1 MKSSLRGLKAV
12 IYGRFSSDMQ
22 REESLEAQE
31 RDCRK
36 FAYDHGIIIV
46 GEYYD
51 RAKSGTS
58 ADREQFQKLIADS
71 SNDGFDLVLI
81 HKIDRFARNR
91 KDSINART
99 ALKRN
104 GVTVVSVTQ
113 PYDSDKPEGLMM
125 ESLLEAMAEYYS
137 RNLALEVEKGK
148 RENALKGLH
157 IGGVPPLGY
166 DVNPQTKRLI
176 INPYEA
182 EAVKLIFGMY
192 LDGFSYGEIVK
203 KLSHSGYK
211 TKQGGEF
218 VTNSLHNVLRNPK
231 YTGLYTY
238 SRSEPKNVDN
248 KRNGHRYK
256 ADEDVIKVEGGCP
269 AIVSRDDFEQVQK
282 RMESRKRKPAS
293 YRAKRDYLLTGRV
306 FCGQCG
312 TPYVGNCRP
321 AKKDH
326 PEYLSYRCN
335 NRTKRPRCSGWEIR
349 KELLEGIVLCELA
362 NVVFDAA
369 MIPKLKDGYNQYVA
383 DQNHEALATQ
393 KAIQKQIADVQ
404 KKMDNIISVIAQTA
418 SDALVEK
425 LNQLDIQ
432 KKEYGCRLREIQD
445 QCKTK
450 EISEEELA
458 RSFKQAREMLK
469 SGELSTVR
477 ALIERYVNKITINGD
492 NIEIQFNLN
501 VTSRVVD
508 YPALHN
514 KKKTPQTVR
523 EDFSA
528 VYLLH
533 QPFWLAMRG
542 GEGGT
547 RTLSRAK
554 KLIKPWSIGCYRMA
568 LLSD

>member
-1 MKSSLRGLKAV
+1 MKSNLKGLRAV

-36 FAYDHGIIIV
+36 FAHDNGVVIV

-71 SNDGFDLVLI
+71 VHGGFDLVLI

-104 GVTVVSVTQ
+104 GVTVISVSQ
-113 PYDSDKPEGLMM
+113 PYDSDRPEGIMM

-166 DVNPQTKRLI
+166 DVDPQTKRLI

-182 EAVKLIFGMY
+182 EAVKLIFSMY
-192 LDGFSYGEIVK
+192 LDGLSYGEIVK
-203 KLSHSGYK
+203 KLNHSGYK

-231 YTGLYTY
+231 YMGLYTY
-238 SRSEPKNVDN
+238 SRSEPKDVDN

-256 ADEDVIKVEGGCP
+256 ADEDIIKVEGGCP

-293 YRAKRDYLLTGRV
+293 YRAKRDYLLTGKV
-306 FCGQCG
+306 CCAQCG
-312 TPYVGNCRP
+312 TPYIGNCRP
-321 AKKDH
+321 ARKDH

-349 KELLEGIVLCELA
+349 KELLESMVLCELA
-362 NVVFDAA
+362 NIVFNDS
-369 MIPKLKDGYNQYVA
+369 MIPKLKDGYSQYVA
-383 DQNHEALATQ
+383 EQNQEAHATI
-393 KAIQKQIADVQ
+393 KAIQKQIADLQ
-404 KKMDNIISVIAQTA
+404 KQMDNIIAVIAQTA
-418 SDALVEK
+418 SNALVEK
-425 LNQLDIQ
+425 LNQLDVQ
-432 KKEYGCRLREIQD
+432 KKEYENCLQEVQE
-445 QCKTK
+445 QCKAK
-450 EISEEELA
+450 EFSEEELA

-477 ALIERYVNKITINGD
+477 ALIERYVNRITINGED
-492 NIEIQFNLN
+492 IEIEFNLN
-501 VTSRVVD
+501 VNSRVVT
-508 YPALHN
+508 YPAVHS
-514 KKKTPQTVR
+514 KKKAPQI
-523 EDFSA
+523 SA
-528 VYLLH
+528 VLLFH

-542 GEGGT
+542 GE
-547 RTLSRAK
+547 LHQS
-554 KLIKPWSIGCYRMA
+554 LIIHHFNNLPIIN
-568 LLSD
+568 